1 MGFELRQKQI
11 NCIYNK
17 YNILSMNL
25 IKATRYAVQ
34 RITITPAYTFAA
46 SDFFKD
52 RDEAAEKV
60 YINRK

>member
-1 MGFELRQKQI
+1 MIMIRSAARFA
-11 NCIYNK
+11 
-17 YNILSMNL
+17 LS
-25 IKATRYAVQ
+25 
-34 RITITPAYTFAA
+34 RITVTPVSSFA